1 MSLSGVG
8 VPGQRVDVLN
18 GGDVAPDGRLLSVA
32 EIQQAF
38 RELRVRKPSEAAS
51 ALGTDRPTGPA
62 RGREPAAT
70 QGADLDGGMGKRG
83 RGPRGS
89 GSIYRRARDRRC

>member
-1 MSLSGVG
+1 MSLSEVG

-38 RELRVRKPSEAAS
+38 RELRARQPSE
-51 ALGTDRPTGPA
+51 T
-62 RGREPAAT
+62 AT
-70 QGADLDGGMGKRG
+70 APRVGHRTAP
-83 RGPRGS
+83 RGPRRPRS
-89 GSIYRRARDRRC
+89 APTQWTSLR